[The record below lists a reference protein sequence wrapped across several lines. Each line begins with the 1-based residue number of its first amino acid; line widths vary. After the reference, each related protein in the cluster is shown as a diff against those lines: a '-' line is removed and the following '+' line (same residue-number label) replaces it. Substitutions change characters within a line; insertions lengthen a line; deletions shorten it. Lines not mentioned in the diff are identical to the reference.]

1 MVLSCRLAESLRA
14 PPMYNSNS
22 SRLVSAIVRRARV
35 HHHHCSLKC
44 IHYTLLPRSLLPLA
58 TATDI

>member
-14 PPMYNSNS
+14 PPMYNS